1 MRSAECGVRNGHRTG
16 ALESAQRSEL
26 SDLRL
31 TFLDCLEL
39 LRLRFG
45 GVVAVQRVA
54 AADQPVARGRGA
66 IAKGAAY
73 GFGREGPLPYRIRQY
88 PRVGQHHAPDPD
100 EVGPVVAQ
108 DMLRHVWQVFLQ
120 VAVSGADQQQI

>member
-1 MRSAECGVRNGHRTG
+1 MRSAECEVRNGHRTG

-31 TFLDCLEL
+31 AFLDCLEL
-39 LRLRFG
+39 LKLRFG

-66 IAKGAAY
+66 VTKGAAY

-88 PRVGQHHAPDPD
+88 PRVREDHAANADDFPPGLGPD
-100 EVGPVVAQ
+100 
-108 DMLRHVWQVFLQ
+108 
-120 VAVSGADQQQI
+120 

>member
-1 MRSAECGVRNGHRTG
+1 MRSAECEVRNGHRTG

-54 AADQPVARGRGA
+54 AADQPIARGRGA

-73 GFGREGPLPYRIRQY
+73 GLGREGPLPYRIRQY
-88 PRVGQHHAPDPD
+88 PWVREDHAANAD
-100 EVGPVVAQ
+100 EVGPVIAQ
-108 DMLRHVWQVFLQ
+108 DM
-120 VAVSGADQQQI
+120 QIGRASCRERV